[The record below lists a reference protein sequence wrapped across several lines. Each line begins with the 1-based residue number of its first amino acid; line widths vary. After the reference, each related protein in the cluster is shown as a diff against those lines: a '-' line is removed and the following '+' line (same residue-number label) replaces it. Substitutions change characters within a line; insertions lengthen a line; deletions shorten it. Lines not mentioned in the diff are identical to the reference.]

1 MAAISSDDDD
11 STGINDG
18 VLRSKFLFPLLLF
31 GGEEVLAAAAEE
43 EVTSEAEAAVD
54 ISDDE
59 ATEIE
64 DVFAEDKVICSIL
77 VLLM

>member
-1 MAAISSDDDD
+1 M
-11 STGINDG
+11 
-18 VLRSKFLFPLLLF
+18 
-31 GGEEVLAAAAEE
+31 LAAAAE

-77 VLLM
+77 VRLM